1 MSDDSLTIILPTIGR
16 LSLKASLDSIS
27 MQMGPHDQVF
37 VIGDGQYPES
47 RKLVDTYGIR
57 YAYFELPQGPHRDWG
72 ARARNFALP
81 LAKKGYISF
90 MDDDDC
96 YLPGAFAAIRRA
108 IHEFPGKPFLFRM
121 LHGTSILWRTE
132 EIALGNVSSQM
143 VVLPNQQSKLG
154 RFTERYEGDFDFI
167 ESTAG
172 LYARGYDPFIW
183 RKEIIAILFK
193 ANGKKDA
200 STLHSVELPA
210 DQRNLR
216 SD

>member
-1 MSDDSLTIILPTIGR
+1 MIDDSLTIILPTIGR
-16 LSLKASLDSIS
+16 PSLKATLDSIA
-27 MQMGPHDQVF
+27 MQIGRYDQVF
-37 VIGDGQYPES
+37 VVADGHYPAAK
-47 RKLVDTYGIR
+47 KLVDSYGIQ
-57 YAYFELPQGPHRDWG
+57 YGYFEIPGGPHGDWG

-81 LAKKGYISF
+81 LSKKGYISF

-108 IHEFPGKPFLFRM
+108 IQELPGKLFLFRM
-121 LHGTSILWRTE
+121 FHGTTILWRRE
-132 EIALGNVSSQM
+132 ELTLGNVSSQM
-143 VVLPNQQSKLG
+143 VVVPNRQDKLG

-172 LYARGYDPFIW
+172 LYADGYDPFIW

-193 ANGKKDA
+193 ANGKPDA
-200 STLHSVELPA
+200 SALRSVELPA
-210 DQRNLR
+210 DQRNLH